1 MNLAQVNLA
10 QVNLAQVHLAQM
22 NLAQMNGVTPEQKMA
37 HAQLIKELNIDF
49 IGRRRIAVFISSVLM
64 VLFLLSMLL
73 RGFNFGLDFTGGT
86 VIEVGYGQPVELPT
100 VTQALSDAGFTD
112 AVVQHFGSRQD
123 VLIRLA
129 PGDGPNASAP
139 ETGAPE
145 TGAPEPGAG
154 LSEQILQILTTQAE
168 GSVELRRVEFV
179 GPQVGEELREQG
191 GLAVLF
197 SLIGILIYV
206 ALRFEWRFAAGA
218 VAAIIHDVIFTIG
231 FFSVFAIPFDL
242 TVLAAVLA
250 VIGYSLNDTIV
261 IFDRMRENFRKM
273 RKSTVIEVT
282 NRSINQTLSRTIVT
296 SGTTLL
302 VLLALYFLGGA
313 AISGFALALIIG
325 VVVGTYSTIY
335 VASAMVIWLGI
346 SRNDL
351 LPAVKEG
358 ELLDDRP

>member
-1 MNLAQVNLA
+1 MAEKKV
-10 QVNLAQVHLAQM
+10 
-22 NLAQMNGVTPEQKMA
+22 A
-37 HAQLIKELNIDF
+37 HAQLLKELNIDF
-49 IGRRRIAVFISSVLM
+49 IGKRRIAVIVSGVLIALCL
-64 VLFLLSMLL
+64 VSMLV

-86 VIEVGYGQPVELPT
+86 VIEVGYEQPMELADIN
-100 VTQALSDAGFTD
+100 QALADENFTD

-129 PGDGPNASAP
+129 PRDDEGASA
-139 ETGAPE
+139 EVSDQVFRA
-145 TGAPEPGAG
+145 
-154 LSEQILQILTTQAE
+154 LSAQVDTP
-168 GSVELRRVEFV
+168 VDLRRVEFV

-218 VAAIIHDVIFTIG
+218 VVAIIHDVIFTLG
-231 FFSVFAIPFDL
+231 MFSIFAIPFDL

-261 IFDRMRENFRKM
+261 IFDRIRENFRRM
-273 RKSTVIEVT
+273 RKGTVIEIT

-296 SGTTLL
+296 SGTTLI
-302 VLLALYFLGGA
+302 VLLALYFLGGG
-313 AISGFALALIIG
+313 AINGFSLALIIG

-335 VASAMVIWLGI
+335 VATAMVIWLGI
-346 SRNDL
+346 SRTDL
-351 LPAVKEG
+351 MPTVKEG
-358 ELLDDRP
+358 EVLDDRP